1 MLSLMLSLVGVA
13 SVTGFGVVDSSARR
27 VINDP
32 LPAGYQDWDY
42 SDVRPGAHMF
52 WWLYAS
58 TNYDVPREE
67 TPLILW
73 LQGGQFHMPFFL
85 SLSAHCSTLNSRP
98 LLYPSLTFIL
108 PFVHPQGLVAHL
120 LATGISRRWDLLM

>member
-1 MLSLMLSLVGVA
+1 MLSSSLNLLAVVCVVNLLAVVCVA
-13 SVTGFGVVDSSARR
+13 SVTGSGVAARR

-42 SDVRPGAHMF
+42 SDVRPGAHLF

-73 LQGGQFHMPFFL
+73 LQGGQFQIPFFL
-85 SLSAHCSTLNSRP
+85 SLCSIFSILNPRP
-98 LLYPSLTFIL
+98 IPYPSLTFVFFPLSTLRAWRLIDWL
-108 PFVHPQGLVAHL
+108 
-120 LATGISRRWDLLM
+120 W